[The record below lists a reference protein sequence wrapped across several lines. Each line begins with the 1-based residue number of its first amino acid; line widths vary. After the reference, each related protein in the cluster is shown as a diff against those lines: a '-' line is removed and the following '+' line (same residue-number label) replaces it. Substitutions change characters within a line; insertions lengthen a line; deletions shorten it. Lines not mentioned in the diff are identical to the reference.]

1 MEADRHMTLY
11 PAQLLWWTQQPVA
24 HDGYDTTEI
33 VLGVCYD
40 QGAKKGVTMAHG
52 KKGDLRQSMKK
63 VFFCTR
69 QEKEKGARPSSAEV
83 SPGVRCVS
91 GLNTRS

>member
-40 QGAKKGVTMAHG
+40 QGAKKGVTNGAWKERGFATKHE
-52 KKGDLRQSMKK
+52 KSILLYEARKRKGSETIK
-63 VFFCTR
+63 C
-69 QEKEKGARPSSAEV
+69 
-83 SPGVRCVS
+83 
-91 GLNTRS
+91 